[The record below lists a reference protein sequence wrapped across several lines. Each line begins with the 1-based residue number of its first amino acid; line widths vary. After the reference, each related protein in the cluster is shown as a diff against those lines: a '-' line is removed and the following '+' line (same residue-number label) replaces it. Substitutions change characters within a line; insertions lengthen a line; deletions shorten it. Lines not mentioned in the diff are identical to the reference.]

1 MTESHAA
8 GRKTDHRT
16 DPFEQELIA
25 GIAVGREALAECFNY
40 GHRLGGYAGDLPKGW
55 DWIDA
60 TRARDTAINGG
71 VAILKAI
78 AEVTLAAAKL
88 RGEFN
93 HRYQVTRHI
102 EQARAV
108 DAVLLPEGEGV
119 AES

>member
-1 MTESHAA
+1 MTENRAA

-25 GIAVGREALAECFNY
+25 GIAVGREAMAEAFQY
-40 GHRLGGYAGDLPKGW
+40 GHRLGGLGGDLPRGW

-60 TRARDTAINGG
+60 TRARESAVNGA
-71 VAILKAI
+71 VQILKAI
-78 AEVTLAAAKL
+78 AEVTAAAAKL

-108 DAVLLPEGEGV
+108 DAVLIPEGEG
-119 AES
+119 ALES